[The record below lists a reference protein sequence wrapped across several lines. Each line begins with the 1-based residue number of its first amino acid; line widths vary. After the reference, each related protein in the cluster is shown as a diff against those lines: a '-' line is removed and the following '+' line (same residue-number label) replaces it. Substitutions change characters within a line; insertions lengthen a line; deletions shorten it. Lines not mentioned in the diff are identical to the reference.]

1 MSEIESDLATIFAE
15 LGISHYLQGFIEQ
28 GFDSWDTILSI
39 TESNFDALGV
49 KLGHRRKLRW
59 KIDNS
64 SPRNTPIEDCHMNGQ
79 KAAST
84 TDETIDRG
92 YPNSKRRYRRH
103 PKPDEN
109 APERPPSA
117 YVIFSNRVR
126 EDLKGDNLSFTEI
139 AKLVGEKWRDL
150 SPEDKYPYE
159 EQSASAKERYNDE
172 LVEYK
177 QTGQYASYTQYLME
191 FRARRSDSYEST
203 LLIHYIEVFDGIFL
217 I

>member
-1 MSEIESDLATIFAE
+1 MEGISIFSYLGDVSSKSLKAKNLVAIGSN
-15 LGISHYLQGFIEQ
+15 LGILSNPYLLPTFTFNG
-28 GFDSWDTILSI
+28 
-39 TESNFDALGV
+39 
-49 KLGHRRKLRW
+49 KLKV
-59 KIDNS
+59 
-64 SPRNTPIEDCHMNGQ
+64 
-79 KAAST
+79 ST
-84 TDETIDRG
+84 G
-92 YPNSKRRYRRH
+92 YS
-103 PKPDEN
+103 
-109 APERPPSA
+109 
-117 YVIFSNRVR
+117 
-126 EDLKGDNLSFTEI
+126 LL
-139 AKLVGEKWRDL
+139 KLVGEKWRDL